1 MKIDTPRVLLIVI
14 IGILSAAVIARPEWL
29 SDGNSFLR
37 DFVNHEYLN
46 VLGVILAITLAS
58 LSQAHLSLNRIEE
71 QRRKEAFRETR
82 GEIKEAAYWLIFLFV
97 LGFLVVV
104 AKPLICVSETSAA
117 VANAIAILILAMYVL
132 ILVDI
137 TMAVFDIKAEMKDDD
152 AS

>member
-46 VLGVILAITLAS
+46 VL
-58 LSQAHLSLNRIEE
+58 SLNRIEE

-82 GEIKEAAYWLIFLFV
+82 GEIKEAAYWLIFLFF

-137 TMAVFDIKAEMKDDD
+137 TMAVFDIKAEIKDDD